1 MDAIYSQILKQAE
14 ELKEAMET
22 KILQAS
28 EMVAKIEVEKIKCFM
43 SEALKE
49 AKAGN
54 LDFNSFIEA
63 YNEQCRK

>member
-14 ELKEAMET
+14 ELKEAMEA

-28 EMVAKIEVEKIKCFM
+28 EMIAKIEDEKTKCFM

-49 AKAGN
+49 AQSGN
-54 LDFNSFIEA
+54 LDFNQFIES
-63 YNEQCRK
+63 YKKQCQK